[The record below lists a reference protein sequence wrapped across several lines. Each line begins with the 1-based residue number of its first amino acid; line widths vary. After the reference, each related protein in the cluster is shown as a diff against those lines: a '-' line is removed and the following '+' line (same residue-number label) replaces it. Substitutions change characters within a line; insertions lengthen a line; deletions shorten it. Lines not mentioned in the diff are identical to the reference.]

1 MEILIKN
8 GKVINASS
16 TVNADILIR
25 NGVIAE
31 VGAGICGTTADKV
44 IDATG
49 LYVLPGAIDAHT
61 HLEMKMGKTFSAD
74 GYESGTRAAACGGVT
89 TVFDYTLQENGKPM
103 LAEIED
109 RNRLA
114 SPKACV
120 DYAFH
125 GGISE
130 VNAERLNELE
140 EMARQGFT
148 SVKAYMTYDFGLGD
162 RELYRLLKASANAK
176 VLITVHAESDAIVS
190 VNRASIQETGPKPV
204 WYHYLSRPEIAEE
217 EADIR
222 AIKLAEAAG
231 APVYIVH
238 LANAGGE
245 RYIAGYE
252 ERFGNNALDRM
263 RFGDG
268 SLRKNSG
275 TGHSAG
281 QISAATA
288 EKTGSPFNK
297 GKTDDNI
304 HRSEETGEKEGIYG
318 KRVYAE
324 TCPHYLEFTNEVYKR
339 PDGIRFICSPPMKGE
354 ESRRALWDGIRNG
367 VIDTI
372 ATDHCP
378 AQSYEKDWGK
388 DDFTLAPNGCMGI
401 ENMYPY
407 MLDAAGKGLISYEK
421 AVELC
426 SFNPSCIFGCDSK
439 GEIAVGKDAD
449 IVLYD
454 PKKQFTI
461 TKESMHSNLDYTIY
475 EGKQLNGYPVMTIS
489 RGMTVYEDGEFKGI
503 PGYGKLLRRGISAA
517 YRRFFR

>member
-8 GKVINASS
+8 GKVINASG

-25 NGVIAE
+25 NDVIAE
-31 VGAGICGTTADKV
+31 IGVGICGITADKV
-44 IDATG
+44 IDASG

-114 SPKACV
+114 SLKACV

-130 VNAERLNELE
+130 VNTERLNELE

-162 RELYRLLKASANAK
+162 RDLYRLLKASANAK
-176 VLITVHAESDAIVS
+176 ILITVHAESDAIVS

-231 APVYIVH
+231 APIYIVH

-245 RYIAGYE
+245 RYIAAYE
-252 ERFGNNALDRM
+252 EGLGNNALDCM
-263 RFGDG
+263 RFGEG
-268 SLRKNSG
+268 LSG
-275 TGHSAG
+275 RSAG
-281 QISAATA
+281 NASGAVNEKVDSALQNKKAYCGKERA
-288 EKTGSPFNK
+288 EVIKAVGNK
-297 GKTDDNI
+297 AN
-304 HRSEETGEKEGIYG
+304 IYG
-318 KRVYAE
+318 KKIYAE
-324 TCPHYLEFTNEVYKR
+324 TCPHYLEFTNEVYKH

-354 ESRRALWDGIRNG
+354 ESRKALWDGIRNG

-378 AQSYEKDWGK
+378 AQSFEKDWGK

-407 MLDAAGKGLISYEK
+407 MLDAAGQGLISYEK

-426 SFNPSCIFGCDSK
+426 SYNPSCIFGCDSK

-461 TKESMHSNLDYTIY
+461 TKESMHSDLDYTIY

-489 RGMTVYEDGEFKGI
+489 RGMIVYEDGIFKGET
-503 PGYGKLLRRGISAA
+503 GYGKLLRRGVSAA
-517 YRRFFR
+517 YR

>member
-1 MEILIKN
+1 MELLIRN
-8 GKVINASS
+8 GKIINAGGSFDK
-16 TVNADILIR
+16 DILVR

-31 VGAGICGTTADKV
+31 IGTGIDKTAVDKV
-44 IDATG
+44 VDATG

-61 HLEMKMGKTFSAD
+61 HLEMKMGKTYSAD

-89 TVFDYTLQENGKPM
+89 TVFDYTLQENGKSM
-103 LAEIED
+103 LDEIAD
-109 RNRLA
+109 RDRLA
-114 SPKACV
+114 KPAACV

-130 VNAERLNELE
+130 INTDRLNEIR
-140 EMARQGFT
+140 EMVKQGFT
-148 SVKAYMTYDFGLGD
+148 SIKAYMTYDFGLKD
-162 RELYRLLKASANAK
+162 EELYRLLKAAATAK
-176 VLITVHAESDAIVS
+176 SLITVHAESDAIVK
-190 VNRASIQETGPKPV
+190 VNREEYLKTGPKQV

-231 APVYIVH
+231 APIYIVH
-238 LANAGGE
+238 LANSGGE
-245 RYIAGYE
+245 KYI
-252 ERFGNNALDRM
+252 
-263 RFGDG
+263 
-268 SLRKNSG
+268 
-275 TGHSAG
+275 
-281 QISAATA
+281 
-288 EKTGSPFNK
+288 
-297 GKTDDNI
+297 DDYK
-304 HRSEETGEKEGIYG
+304 RSFDWEVSV
-318 KRVYAE
+318 RVFAE

-339 PDGIRFICSPPMKGE
+339 PDGIRFICSPPMKDE
-354 ESRRALWDGIRNG
+354 ESRRSLWDGIRNG

-378 AQSYEKDWGK
+378 AQSFEKDWGK

-426 SFNPSCIFGCDSK
+426 SYNPSQIFGCDLK

-454 PKKQFTI
+454 PSKQFTI
-461 TKESMHSNLDYTIY
+461 TKDTMHSDLDYTIY

-489 RGMTVYEDGEFKGI
+489 RGTVVYEDGEFKGQK
-503 PGYGKLLRRGISAA
+503 GYGRLIRRKVSAA
-517 YRRFFR
+517 YNKYDNRRQ